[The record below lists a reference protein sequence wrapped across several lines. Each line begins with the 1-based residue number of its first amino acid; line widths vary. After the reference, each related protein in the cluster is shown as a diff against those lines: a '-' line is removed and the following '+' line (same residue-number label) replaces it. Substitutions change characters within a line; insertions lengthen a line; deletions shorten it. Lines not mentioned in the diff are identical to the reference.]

1 MDKKCDFA
9 QRLLAVADE
18 LTQLAA
24 MLQGECCD
32 GIFEECHCDEQC
44 CPVENPCDAECEA
57 ECAEHCTDK
66 CEKEP
71 NNQCAESCDEVCHE
85 PCEEACQEPCDEKCQ
100 TPKREKVCAKPLP
113 KNSRQIGGGLNGI
126 LSGGFNMQN
135 LPGLGNLF
143 GGMGGLG
150 GLSGLSNAPKSVEE
164 VMNNPQIMSVLGS
177 LENNPA
183 LLNTVAAMS
192 GMDKEK
198 IVESIKNLQNSAPD
212 SAESVA
218 EPTAA
223 GSNLFG
229 NFNLSSGLN
238 SLGDLSKLFGGGQGA
253 VQPQPMMANAMAGT
267 APLPLALRSSM
278 GGDPLTN
285 LLKQWHWLPFRS

>member
-1 MDKKCDFA
+1 MNKKCDFA

-24 MLQGECCD
+24 MMQGEYCD
-32 GIFEECHCDEQC
+32 GIFEECHCDEQSC
-44 CPVENPCDAECEA
+44 TVDDPCAGECEA
-57 ECAEHCTDK
+57 ECAEQCTDK
-66 CEKEP
+66 CKKEP
-71 NNQCAESCDEVCHE
+71 NNQCAEICDEVCNE

-143 GGMGGLG
+143 GGMGSLN
-150 GLSGLSNAPKSVEE
+150 NAPKSVEE

-198 IVESIKNLQNSAPD
+198 IVEAIKNLQNSAPNPTETA
-212 SAESVA
+212 SET
-218 EPTAA
+218 TAA
-223 GSNLFG
+223 VSSNPLG
-229 NFNLSSGLN
+229 NFNLG
-238 SLGDLSKLFGGGQGA
+238 SLGDLSRLFGGGQGMA
-253 VQPQPMMANAMAGT
+253 PPQPMPTNYMAGT
-267 APLPLALRSSM
+267 APMPLALRSSM